1 MIKPSAYDD
10 GLDADGY
17 PLNEPWRKPYKRGD
31 ESGAGDFQAPNV
43 GAFLPIVLERARQFS
58 RIADVTDSLIEDML
72 GAALLMRAKALRIDL
87 KLSKDSRRPP
97 GEGPFLVPQFRWGR
111 IYRSDWA
118 IVVGDLKGVLLIEC
132 DGKEFHSSPAQIEH
146 DRKKDQAARDR
157 GWFTWRFTGSQINVD
172 ADGIAKRILDAITE

>member
-1 MIKPSAYDD
+1 MIRPSEYDD

-17 PLNEPWRKPYKRGD
+17 PSGEPWRQPYKPGD
-31 ESGAGDFQAPNV
+31 ESDAGDFRASHV
-43 GAFLPIVLERARQFS
+43 SAFFPMVLERAGHFA
-58 RIADVTDSLIEDML
+58 IIGDITDSPIEDML

-87 KLSKDSRRPP
+87 RVSKDRNRPS
-97 GEGPFLVPQFRWGR
+97 GDGAFLVPQFRWG

-132 DGKEFHSSPAQIEH
+132 DGKEFHSSPDQIEH
-146 DRKKDQAARDR
+146 DRNKDQAARDR
-157 GWFTWRFTGSQINVD
+157 GWFTWRFTGAQINMD